1 MVLQNGKNSLKK
13 AAVLSFYLTEID
25 IFKQRPYLAQYNY
38 SLHSFYL
45 PLSKTKPKMKMVSD
59 TIGRSI
65 SFELTYSTSKKISS
79 DSSKT
84 SKRRNDETLDR
95 LFYDC
100 NKVRAIQTEGKQRR
114 EAIARASATK
124 RQVPEY
130 TKSRTMP
137 ISQAADFYKRSLNM
151 KFEKERRLRE
161 KKKDAAE
168 EKEKGIPKPKTIPIS
183 RACDFYERSRK
194 MAFALEERKRAF

>member
-1 MVLQNGKNSLKK
+1 
-13 AAVLSFYLTEID
+13 
-25 IFKQRPYLAQYNY
+25 
-38 SLHSFYL
+38 
-45 PLSKTKPKMKMVSD
+45 
-59 TIGRSI
+59 
-65 SFELTYSTSKKISS
+65 
-79 DSSKT
+79 
-84 SKRRNDETLDR
+84 
-95 LFYDC
+95 
-100 NKVRAIQTEGKQRR
+100 
-114 EAIARASATK
+114 
-124 RQVPEY
+124 
-130 TKSRTMP
+130 MP